1 MLGMHKSILD
11 TMHQRFSTSELDLNL
26 CLTEAEIIESEIPKA
41 DLVQKNPGNS
51 SKNGATAHQE
61 TTPAFNFNHSAGT
74 FKKEPGLNLSSN
86 SPGPSKAN
94 PGSLVKKVKKEF
106 STPPQKSKTNFG
118 TPPKIPNADFGAP
131 SNIDGQLTQ
140 TADGGVSCNVCGKV
154 VSCMSSAR
162 RHYKTT
168 HEVIIYFVEQIY
180 IRCPSPKYENGF

>member
-86 SPGPSKAN
+86 SPGPSKAKN
-94 PGSLVKKVKKEF
+94 GSPVKKVKKEF
-106 STPPQKSKTNFG
+106 SELKFKKKHFQKYKIQFFDIHSSKFPKRNFIFPLHSQKLVTYFDKISTNF
-118 TPPKIPNADFGAP
+118 TF
-131 SNIDGQLTQ
+131 L
-140 TADGGVSCNVCGKV
+140 
-154 VSCMSSAR
+154 
-162 RHYKTT
+162 
-168 HEVIIYFVEQIY
+168 F
-180 IRCPSPKYENGF
+180 IRGMRTGRTGLNN